1 MGIWQFI
8 LILFYPLVVLMVLK
22 EFNADTEKKIDE
34 KNARIKELEFEN
46 DTLTYKLNGYV
57 RSETGKNGNEKG
69 V

>member
-57 RSETGKNGNEKG
+57 HSETGKNGNEKG